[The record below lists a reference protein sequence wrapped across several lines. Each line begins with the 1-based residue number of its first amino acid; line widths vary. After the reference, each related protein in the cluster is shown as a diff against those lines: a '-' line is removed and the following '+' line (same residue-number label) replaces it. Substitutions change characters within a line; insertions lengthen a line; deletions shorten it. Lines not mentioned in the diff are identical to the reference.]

1 VSGQRSIDRRTF
13 LKTSLAAGAALAADR
28 GAWGDDPPKRPNLL
42 FVFSDQQR
50 ASAMGCYPGD
60 PDLSTPHFD
69 AFAAQGM
76 LLATA
81 VSNTPVCC
89 PYRASLMTG
98 KFGHHSGVVTNRL
111 FPDPVKH
118 AFLGESFRRAGYSC
132 GYVGKWHLGQ
142 VATDPG
148 DPRRLGFRDTWYA
161 HYSYHRHRSYEY
173 ATGAETKVSGE
184 CAYSAEYETDL
195 ALDFIKAQPRT
206 QPWCLFLSWEPPHM
220 PFNSPER
227 YLEPFKEREI
237 RLHPN
242 VPEGESSSFA
252 QRFLP
257 HYYGL
262 TVGLD
267 RAFGRLMAELDRLGM
282 ADDTIVVYS
291 SDHGELMGAHGLVFK
306 RWPHRDSTHIPFL
319 IRWPGRIPSG
329 STLAM
334 PFGVP
339 DVFPTLAGLA
349 GLEIPA
355 GLDGNDFS
363 SLMLGHKEA
372 RRQEATYLAMHY
384 GYVPWP
390 GWRGVRTGRYMYART
405 ESVPWLLFDYH
416 DDPWEQ
422 HNLVADNPKLVG
434 ELDGLTRD
442 LMAEHGDSWRGMPE
456 PGGEYERWL
465 EAGEA
470 QLHQVC
476 GGDWPGK
483 DIPVRQGWQERV
495 YRTLSIRS

>member
-1 VSGQRSIDRRTF
+1 MAGDRSIDRRTF
-13 LKTSLAAGAALAADR
+13 LQTSLAAGAALAADR
-28 GAWGDDPPKRPNLL
+28 SAWADDGPRRPNVL
-42 FVFSDQQR
+42 FVISDQQR
-50 ASAMGCYPGD
+50 ASAMGCYSGD
-60 PDLSTPHFD
+60 PDLETPHFD
-69 AFAAQGM
+69 AFARQG
-76 LLATA
+76 LRLETA

-98 KFGHHSGVVTNRL
+98 TFGHRTGVVTNRV
-111 FPDPVKH
+111 FPDPGAH
-118 AFLGESFRRAGYSC
+118 AFLGEAFRRAGYAC
-132 GYVGKWHLGQ
+132 GYVGKWHLGE

-148 DPRRLGFRDTWYA
+148 DPRRLGFNDCWFA
-161 HYSYHRHRSYEY
+161 HYSSHRHRHYGY
-173 ATGAETKVSGE
+173 ATGAATTIEGE

-195 ALDFIKAQPRT
+195 ALDFIRSQSGSK
-206 QPWCLFLSWEPPHM
+206 PWCLFLSWEPPHM

-227 YLEPFKEREI
+227 YLDAFKGREF

-242 VPEGESSSFA
+242 VPAGEASRFA

-267 RAFGRLMAELDRLGM
+267 RAFGRLMSGLDRLGLT
-282 ADDTIVVYS
+282 DDTIVVYT

-306 RWPHRDSTHIPFL
+306 RWPHRDSLHIPFM
-319 IRWPGRIPSG
+319 IRWPGRIAAS

-339 DVFPTLAGLA
+339 DVFPTLAGLT
-349 GLEIPA
+349 GIEVPV
-355 GLDGNDFS
+355 GLDGRDVS
-363 SLMLGHKEA
+363 PRLLGRPGA
-372 RRQEATYLAMHY
+372 REQEATYLAMHY

-405 ESVPWLLFDYH
+405 EAAPWLLFDYH

-422 HNLVADNPKLVG
+422 HNLVADSPKLVG
-434 ELDGLTRD
+434 ELDGLTRE
-442 LMAEHGDSWRGMPE
+442 LMKKHGDTWRGMPK
-456 PGGEYERWL
+456 PGGEFERWL
-465 EAGEA
+465 DAGEG

-476 GGDWPGK
+476 GGDWPGR
-483 DIPVRQGWQERV
+483 DIPVRHGWQERV
-495 YRTLSIRS
+495 YRILSIES